1 MNARSDRE
9 RLLADV
15 LAEAAPPDFRAA
27 LLGETLRLARTRRHT
42 RRAWRASAVLAVVA
56 TLGFFARRASPSLT
70 PRASH
75 EVVVTRPL
83 AASAQI
89 RTQSF
94 ESAGIITSFSSVV
107 MVQTRLDDG
116 AVRRISDQEL
126 LALAAPRP
134 AALIRVGPQTQKLIF
149 TDVIDQDDGSQ

>member
-1 MNARSDRE
+1 MKRPSDRE
-9 RLLADV
+9 RLLAEV
-15 LAEAAPPDFRAA
+15 LAEAEPPDFRAGILA
-27 LLGETLRLARTRRHT
+27 GTLRLARRRRHT
-42 RRAWRASAVLAVVA
+42 RRAWRVSALLATVGA
-56 TLGFFARRASPSLT
+56 LGFFAWHVSPSLT

-89 RTQSF
+89 RTRSF
-94 ESAGIITSFSSVV
+94 ESAGIINSFSSVV
-107 MVQTRLDDG
+107 MVQTRLDNG

-134 AALIRVGPQTQKLIF
+134 AALIRLGPQTQKLIF
-149 TDVIDQDDGSQ
+149 TDASDQDDGSQ